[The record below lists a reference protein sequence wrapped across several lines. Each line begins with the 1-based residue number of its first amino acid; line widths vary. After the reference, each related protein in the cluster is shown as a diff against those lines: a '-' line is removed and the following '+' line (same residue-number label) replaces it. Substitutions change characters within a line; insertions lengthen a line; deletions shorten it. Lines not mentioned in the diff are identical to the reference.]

1 MTLLSDPDDE
11 EDGEDELFNRDDG
24 LTFDTRSSEL
34 EQMHVDD
41 GLYSITP
48 PSVTYRIAMTT
59 YVWVAASMA
68 ALGGVLFGYDM
79 GKL

>member
-1 MTLLSDPDDE
+1 
-11 EDGEDELFNRDDG
+11 
-24 LTFDTRSSEL
+24 
-34 EQMHVDD
+34 MHVDD

-59 YVWVAASMA
+59 YVWVAAGMA

-79 GKL
+79 GKTSFI